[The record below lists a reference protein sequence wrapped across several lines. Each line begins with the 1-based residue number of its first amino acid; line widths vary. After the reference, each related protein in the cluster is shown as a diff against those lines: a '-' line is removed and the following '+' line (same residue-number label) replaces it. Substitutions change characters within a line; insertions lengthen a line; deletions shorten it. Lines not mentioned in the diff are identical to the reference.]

1 MKKRELRKF
10 FVLMVFAFL
19 SVTTVTAVTLS
30 GNVKETSTG
39 EGLIQA
45 SVRLLAARDSSLVGG
60 VVTNDNGRYTIPN
73 VRPGKYIV
81 EASYIGYETQLRD
94 ITVGDRDIRL
104 KPFELKEGSVLLK
117 EATVVGVRTPI
128 TVKEDTVE
136 FSAESYKTQPNSVVE
151 DLLKRLPGVEVGSDG
166 KITANG
172 KSISKILVDGK
183 EFFADDPS
191 IASKNLPADMLEKIQ
206 VVDRKSDLARLTGVD
221 DGEDETVINLSVKK
235 GMKNG
240 WFGNIEGGYGT
251 DEHYKGS
258 FNINRFWNDN
268 QITFLGGANNI
279 NEPIGMGGGG
289 RFRRFGGQNG
299 LNNSQALGMNFNV
312 GNGEKFRVGGNVFY
326 SHEDRDSRS
335 VTERTNLF
343 ADSTSSSYSRRM
355 SRDKGHNV
363 RGDFRMLWKPDS
375 FNTFEFRPNISLNFN
390 NSNSN
395 DSSSTFAGGRDM
407 GREVTRSLNNADSRG
422 NSFELGG
429 RLIFTHNFRSRPGR
443 SFSVMLNYSMSNLR
457 EKENTYSF
465 NRFYLLND
473 SVDLYDQYANNHT
486 WSNTVGGR
494 LTWTEP
500 IGRPSSGNFLTLAYR
515 FSYRWNNADKL
526 TYDHPVTFPDGWE
539 GMPVVDENLVFNQEL
554 SNRFRN
560 DYMNQEIELGY
571 RHVSKK
577 GNFNAG
583 VSLVP
588 QRSKSIDLLDH
599 NKDLARS
606 VLNYAPFL
614 RYQYKFS
621 KTRSMRINY
630 RGRSSQPSMT
640 QMQPVADMSDPLN
653 ITIGN
658 PNLDPS
664 FSHNIG
670 LRFNDY
676 NEDKQRSIMVR
687 LDGSLTQNSI
697 VNKTTYDRETGGRIT
712 EYVNVNGVWNAR
724 LMNIFS
730 MPMPFCKQLQFNN
743 HIFVNYNNNIGFNN
757 GLRNRSGSL
766 MVNESMG
773 ISWRPEYIELELRP
787 YYSFQTVHNTIQTS
801 ANRDVHTYGGT
812 FNAIYT
818 SPFGLVLSS
827 DINYS
832 ATSGY
837 ATGFDTKTWMWN
849 AAVSYQFLRD
859 RSLSLT
865 LRAYDLLG
873 QCSAVQRNVTA
884 NYISDVRSN
893 TLTRYV
899 MASVTY
905 KFNTFGKGK
914 TPGRN
919 GYNDGP
925 EEGGP
930 RGGRR
935 FMGPPPGGG
944 PGGPGRF

>member
-73 VRPGKYIV
+73 VKPGKYIV

-128 TVKEDTVE
+128 TVKEDTIE
-136 FSAESYKTQPNSVVE
+136 YAAASFKTQPNAVVE

-251 DEHYKGS
+251 DERYKGS
-258 FNINRFWNDN
+258 FNINRFWNEN

-560 DYMNQEIELGY
+560 DYMNQDIQLGY

-577 GNFNAG
+577 GNFNVG

-599 NKDLARS
+599 NKDISRS

-621 KTRSMRINY
+621 KTRSLHLNY
-630 RGRSSQPSMT
+630 RGRSSQPSMS

-670 LRFNDY
+670 FHFNDY
-676 NEDKQRSIMVR
+676 NEKQQRSIR
-687 LDGSLTQNSI
+687 LMFDASLTQNSI
-697 VNKTTYDRETGGRIT
+697 VSKTTYDRETGGRVT
-712 EYVNVNGVWNAR
+712 EYVNVNGVWNAN
-724 LMNIFS
+724 LGGLFS

-743 HIFVNYNNNIGFNN
+743 NLFMTYSNTIGFNN
-757 GLRNRSGSL
+757 GLRNRSGSFR
-766 MVNESMG
+766 VHEEMG
-773 ISWRPEYIELELRP
+773 ISWRPEYIELEFRP
-787 YYSFQTVHNTIQTS
+787 RYNFQTVHNTIQTT
-801 ANRDVHTYGGT
+801 ANSNVHTYGGT
-812 FNAIYT
+812 FNATYS

-837 ATGFDTKTWMWN
+837 ASGFDTKTWMWN

-859 RSLSLT
+859 RSLSVT

-873 QCSAVQRNVTA
+873 QRSSVSRNVTA
-884 NYISDVRSN
+884 NYISDVRNN

-914 TPGRN
+914 RPGDRDDFDGPGGPGR
-919 GYNDGP
+919 
-925 EEGGP
+925 
-930 RGGRR
+930 RGH
-935 FMGPPPGGG
+935 MGPPPGGFR
-944 PGGPGRF
+944 GGPPRF

>member
-1 MKKRELRKF
+1 
-10 FVLMVFAFL
+10 MVFAFM
-19 SVTTVTAVTLS
+19 SVATVKAVTLS
-30 GNVKETSTG
+30 GNVKEASTN
-39 EGLIQA
+39 EALIQA
-45 SVRLLAARDSSLVGG
+45 SVRLLASRDSSLVGG
-60 VVTNDNGRYTIPN
+60 VVTNESGRFTIAN
-73 VRPGKYIV
+73 VKPGKYIV
-81 EASYIGYETQLRD
+81 EASYIGFETQLRN
-94 ITVGDRDIRL
+94 ITVGDKDMTL
-104 KPFELKEGSVLLK
+104 KPFLLKEGSVMLK
-117 EATVVGVRTPI
+117 EATVTGVRTPI
-128 TVKEDTVE
+128 LVKEDTIE
-136 FSAESYKTQPNSVVE
+136 YAAASFKTQPNAVVE

-183 EFFADDPS
+183 EFFSDDPTV
-191 IASKNLPADMLEKIQ
+191 ASKNLPADMLEKIQ

-251 DEHYKGS
+251 DSRYKGS

-268 QITFLGGANNI
+268 QLTFIGGANNI

-289 RFRRFGGQNG
+289 RFRRFGGANG
-299 LNNSQALGMNFNV
+299 LNNSQALGVNFNV
-312 GNGEKFRVGGNVFY
+312 GNGEILRVGGDLFY
-326 SHEDRDSRS
+326 SHEDRDTRS

-355 SRDKGHNV
+355 SRDKGHNL
-363 RGDFRMLWKPDS
+363 RGDFRLQWKPDS
-375 FNTFEFRPNISLNFN
+375 FNTFEFRPNFSLNFN

-395 DSSSTFAGGRDM
+395 DSSITRAGGRDM
-407 GREVTRSLNNADSRG
+407 GREVTRSLNNADSHG

-473 SVDLYDQYANNHT
+473 SVDLYDQYANNRT

-500 IGRPSSGNFLTLAYR
+500 IGRASSGNFLTLSYR
-515 FSYRWNNADKL
+515 LSYRWNNSDKL
-526 TYDHPVTFPDGWE
+526 TYDHPVTFPDGWD

-560 DYMNQEIELGY
+560 DYMNQEIEFGY

-583 VSLVP
+583 MSLVP
-588 QRSKSIDLLDH
+588 QRSESLDLLDH
-599 NKDLARS
+599 NKDVSRS

-614 RYQYKFS
+614 RYRYKFS
-621 KTRSMRINY
+621 KSRSMQMNY
-630 RGRSSQPSMT
+630 RGRSSQPSMS
-640 QMQPVADMSDPLN
+640 QLQPVADMSDPLN

-658 PNLDPS
+658 PRLDPS
-664 FSHNIG
+664 FSHNIN
-670 LRFNDY
+670 LRFQDFDQ
-676 NEDKQRSIMVR
+676 DKQRSVMVMF
-687 LDGSLTQNSI
+687 DGSLTQNSI
-697 VNKTTYDRETGGRIT
+697 VSKTTYDRETGGRVT
-712 EYVNVNGVWNAR
+712 EYVNVNGVWSAR
-724 LMNIFS
+724 LMNMFS

-743 HIFVNYNNNIGFNN
+743 HIFLNYNNNIGFNN
-757 GLRNRSGSL
+757 GMRNRSGSF

-787 YYSFQTVHNTIQTS
+787 RYSLQTTHNTIKTT
-801 ANRDVHTYGGT
+801 AGKNVHTYGGT
-812 FNAIYT
+812 FNAVYS

-827 DINYS
+827 DLNYS

-837 ATGFDTKTWMWN
+837 ATGFDQKTWMWN
-849 AAVSYQFLRD
+849 AAVSYEFLRD

-865 LRAYDLLG
+865 FRAYDILG
-873 QCSAVQRNVTA
+873 QRSSVRRNVTA
-884 NYISDVRSN
+884 NYISDSLNN

-914 TPGRN
+914 QPQGRDDFDGPGRH
-919 GYNDGP
+919 
-925 EEGGP
+925 
-930 RGGRR
+930 GR
-935 FMGPPPGGG
+935 MGPPPGAPRGG
-944 PGGPGRF
+944 RPPF

>member
-60 VVTNDNGRYTIPN
+60 VVTNNSGRYTIPN
-73 VRPGKYIV
+73 VKPGKYIV
-81 EASYIGYETQLRD
+81 EASYIGYETQMRD
-94 ITVGDRDIRL
+94 ITVGDKDIRL
-104 KPFELKEGSVLLK
+104 KAFELKEGSVMLK

-128 TVKEDTVE
+128 TVKEDTIE
-136 FSAESYKTQPNSVVE
+136 YAAASFKTQPNAVVE

-268 QITFLGGANNI
+268 QLTFLGGANNI

-363 RGDFRMLWKPDS
+363 RGDFRIQWKPDS
-375 FNTFEFRPNISLNFN
+375 FNTMEFRPNFSLNFN
-390 NSNSN
+390 NSTSN

-407 GREVTRSLNNADSRG
+407 GREVTRSINRGDSRG

-526 TYDHPVTFPDGWE
+526 TYDHPVSFPEGWDG
-539 GMPVVDENLVFNQEL
+539 PAIIDPENVFNEEL

-560 DYMNQEIELGY
+560 DYMNQDIQLGY

-577 GNFNAG
+577 GNFNVG

-599 NKDLARS
+599 NKDISRS

-621 KTRSMRINY
+621 KTRSLHLNY

-670 LRFNDY
+670 FHFSDY
-676 NEDKQRSIMVR
+676 NEKQQRSIR
-687 LDGSLTQNSI
+687 LMFDASLTQNSI
-697 VNKTTYDRETGGRIT
+697 VSKTTYDRETGGRVT
-712 EYVNVNGVWNAR
+712 EYVNVNGVWNAN
-724 LMNIFS
+724 LGGLFS

-743 HIFVNYNNNIGFNN
+743 NLFMTYSNTIGFNN
-757 GLRNRSGSL
+757 GLRNRSGSFR
-766 MVNESMG
+766 VHEEMG
-773 ISWRPEYIELELRP
+773 ISWRPEYIELEFRP
-787 YYSFQTVHNTIQTS
+787 RYNFQTVHNTIQTT
-801 ANRDVHTYGGT
+801 ANSNVHTYGGT
-812 FNAIYT
+812 FNATYS

-837 ATGFDTKTWMWN
+837 ASGFDTKTWMWN

-859 RSLSLT
+859 RSLSVT

-873 QCSAVQRNVTA
+873 QRSSVSRNVTA
-884 NYISDVRSN
+884 NYISDVRNN

-914 TPGRN
+914 RPG
-919 GYNDGP
+919 DGDDF
-925 EEGGP
+925 GGP
-930 RGGRR
+930 GGRGH
-935 FMGPPPGGG
+935 MGPPPGGFR
-944 PGGPGRF
+944 GGPPRF